1 MRVFD
6 LSGRL
11 VRTLANEDMAAA
23 NHSVIWDG
31 ADDNGRPLG
40 AGVYFCRLEAQGQVL
55 TQKIMMVE

>member
-1 MRVFD
+1 
-6 LSGRL
+6 

-23 NHSVIWDG
+23 NHSIVWDG
-31 ADDNGRPLG
+31 TDSNGQPLG